1 MAFRRE
7 SSDRSSARGS
17 RTFAGRDTNKRGS
30 HRSERGSSGG
40 YGKRSSRD
48 FGGRNSDRRGS
59 DRRGSDRPEM
69 TKVTC
74 DSCGKRCEV
83 PFKPTSNKP
92 IYCSD
97 CFRKE
102 SSPRSSGSGSK
113 DLAEINKKLDKIMD
127 ALDIN

>member
-74 DSCGKRCEV
+74 DSNAGNEREFCS
-83 PFKPTSNKP
+83 TSH
-92 IYCSD
+92 
-97 CFRKE
+97 
-102 SSPRSSGSGSK
+102 
-113 DLAEINKKLDKIMD
+113 
-127 ALDIN
+127 